1 MKSSERS
8 AFAASVLCAA
18 ALWAGAATAGEGP
31 NVAHGKTL
39 VEANCAR
46 CHAIGHADNSPHPQ
60 APEFR
65 TLSQHYPIDALEEA
79 FVEGIFTGHPDMPQF
94 RVTPQ
99 QVADII
105 AFIETLQP

>member
-1 MKSSERS
+1 MKNS
-8 AFAASVLCAA
+8 ARTVIAASVLGAAFYAGTAA
-18 ALWAGAATAGEGP
+18 ASEGP
-31 NVAHGKTL
+31 NVAHGKAL

-46 CHAIGHADNSPHPQ
+46 CHAIGQTDNSPHPQ

-65 TLSQHYPIDALEEA
+65 TLSKRYPIDALEEA
-79 FVEGIFTGHPDMPQF
+79 FVEGIFTGHPDMPEF
-94 RVTPQ
+94 RATPQ